1 MCINF
6 KNNYAVNVFTLD
18 GQFVGNWESIA
29 EAARNL
35 NVKKSNISSCITGK
49 RNYTNGYIWKRTSI
63 DVPILEGEEW
73 KPVVGFELLYAVSNK
88 GRVASLQYH
97 GVESFSLMSLSDRP
111 DGYKVVKI
119 RDWNKK
125 YSRSFPVHRLVAEAF
140 IPNPDNK
147 PQVDHIDTNPTNNCV
162 ENLRWVTTLEN
173 QRNPLT
179 LRRIS
184 NNILRLNKLCVGPK
198 ASAEIKKVKVKQS
211 DGYNEIEYNSYTEAA
226 KSTNHAVSAIR
237 RWCLSNKNG
246 WTIIKN
252 LKQENNE

>member
-6 KNNYAVNVFTLD
+6 KNNFAVNVFTLG

-29 EAARNL
+29 EAAKSL

-49 RNYTNGYIWKRTSI
+49 RNHTNGYIWKRVSI

-73 KPVVGFELLYAVSNK
+73 KPVIGFEVLYAVSNK

-147 PQVDHIDTNPTNNCV
+147 PQVDHIDTNKCNNYV
-162 ENLRWVTTLEN
+162 ENLRWVTLLEN

-179 LRRIS
+179 LSRIS
-184 NNILRLNKLCVGPK
+184 TNIKHLNHLGIGPK
-198 ASAEIKKVKVKQS
+198 ISAEKKKVRAKYSSNNK
-211 DGYNEIEYNSYTEAA
+211 EAEYDSYTAAA
-226 KSTNHAVSAIR
+226 KDTKHSVSTIR